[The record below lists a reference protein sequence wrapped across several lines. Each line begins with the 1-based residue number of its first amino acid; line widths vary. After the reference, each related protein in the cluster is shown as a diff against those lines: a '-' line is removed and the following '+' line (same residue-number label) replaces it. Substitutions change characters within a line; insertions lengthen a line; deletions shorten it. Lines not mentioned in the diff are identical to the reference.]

1 MKIKEALK
9 EVSYGNIYPIYFL
22 KGNDYFLQNFFID
35 KVAAKFFGD
44 DPVNKIFMQPEDMKS
59 KEIIERLIITD
70 LFATKKL
77 FIIRNPQRIIGKPG
91 IDLLEI
97 CHNPNS
103 NFLIFLIIDDW
114 LAKSVFISKI
124 ESIIQPLNVQTPY
137 DQDIVKWA
145 NYLLK
150 LNNKNAE
157 SSTVKKLIEMTG
169 DSLAHLN
176 NEINKLCLLIGSR
189 KNIELDDIEQISG
202 WKRERKLWE
211 FLLALGNKK
220 LDSSIYI
227 GKTLIEYYGSILS
240 LIYPL
245 TNFFQEIL
253 YIKMKNGTFNKS
265 NSYIG
270 LPRSIKNK
278 ITYFANGYS
287 VKKIRLAIK
296 LLHNI
301 DKKIKTQ
308 TINDETELIQFIGRI
323 IG

>member
-1 MKIKEALK
+1 MKIKEALI
-9 EVSYGNIYPIYFL
+9 EASSGNIHPIYLL
-22 KGNDYFLQNFFID
+22 KGNDHFLQNFFIE
-35 KVAAKFFGD
+35 KVSEIFFGD
-44 DPVNKIFMQPEDMKS
+44 DPVNKIFMQPEEMKS
-59 KEIIERLIITD
+59 KKIIERLIIID

-77 FIIRNPQRIIGKPG
+77 FIIRNPQRIIGKSG

-97 CHNPNS
+97 CKNPNT
-103 NFLIFLIIDDW
+103 NYLIFLIIDDW
-114 LAKSVFISKI
+114 LDKSVFISKI
-124 ESIIQPLNVQTPY
+124 ESIIQPVNVQTPY
-137 DQDIVKWA
+137 NQDIVKWA
-145 NYLLK
+145 NYIIK
-150 LNNKNAE
+150 LNNKNAD
-157 SSTVKKLIEMTG
+157 TRIVKKLVDMTG

-189 KNIELDDIEQISG
+189 KNIELNDIEQISG

-220 LDSSIYI
+220 FDESVYI
-227 GKTLIEYYGSILS
+227 GQTLIENYGSILS

-278 ITYFANGYS
+278 ITYFADGFS
-287 VKKIRLAIK
+287 EKKIRLAIK
-296 LLHNI
+296 LLHRI